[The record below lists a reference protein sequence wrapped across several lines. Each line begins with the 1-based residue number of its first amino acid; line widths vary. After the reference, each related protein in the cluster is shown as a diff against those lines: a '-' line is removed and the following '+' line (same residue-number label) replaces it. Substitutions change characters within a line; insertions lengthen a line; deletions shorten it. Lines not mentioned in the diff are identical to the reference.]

1 MGRRIYLNNDWY
13 FNESFSEEMLQSGYD
28 FKKNECVRIPHT
40 VKETP
45 LHYFDEHEYQKIA
58 AYFRVLSVPEEWRD
72 KDVFLTFDG
81 VLHSCVVFVNGKEVT
96 THLCGYT
103 AFTINLSGLVN
114 YGTDNIITV
123 KADSREDQNLPPF
136 GFVIDYM
143 TYGGIYRDVYVD
155 VKEKAHFNDIF
166 VSGDAEG
173 NIRVEISASKDA
185 NGMIVENSII
195 SLKKNEDGILV
206 SGEEKSLGEGEF
218 YPDEG
223 KEECVKTY
231 KFDSPALWD
240 TVHPN
245 LYILRSVLKD
255 AAGKIVDENKVRFGF
270 RSA

>member
-13 FNESFSEEMLQSGYD
+13 FNECFSDEMLQSGYD
-28 FKKNECVRIPHT
+28 YTKNECVRIPHT

-58 AYFRVLSVPEEWRD
+58 AYFKVINVPEEWRD

-81 VLHSCVVFVNGKEVT
+81 VLHSSVVFINGKEAA

-114 YGTDNIITV
+114 IGVDNVITV

-143 TYGGIYRDVYVD
+143 TYGGIYRDVYID
-155 VKEKAHFNDIF
+155 VKEKAHFEDIF

-173 NIRVEISASKDA
+173 NLRVAISASKESY
-185 NGMIVENSII
+185 GMIVENSLV

-206 SGEEKSLGEGEF
+206 STDEKILGEAEY

-223 KEECVKTY
+223 SNE
-231 KFDSPALWD
+231 
-240 TVHPN
+240 
-245 LYILRSVLKD
+245 SV
-255 AAGKIVDENKVRFGF
+255 
-270 RSA
+270 